1 MNLGLSIAR
10 RATQT
15 AAVACAMLVSSAAQ
29 ADLLDE
35 IKVRKHMVLAHR
47 DASIPFSYVDGQ
59 GRVMGYAIDLCHR
72 LVDAVRV
79 HLALPTL
86 EVKYLP
92 VTSSTRLT
100 AIAQRQADLECG
112 STTNNAERRKQVDY
126 TVAHFVSSSRLVVRK
141 RSGVK
146 ALADLSGQKVVST
159 KGSTNLKT
167 LRRLN
172 AENAMQLEILEAE
185 GHAEGFAM
193 VVDGHA
199 AAFAMDDVLLYGLI
213 ATSERPDDYAVVG
226 KVMSIEPYAIMLP
239 KNEPAFKKLINETMR
254 RIILDREIHPIYQRW
269 FEAPIP
275 PKGINLKLPM
285 PFFLRDSF
293 KYPSDRV
300 DDWYKD

>member
-1 MNLGLSIAR
+1 MNLGLFFSR

-15 AAVACAMLVSSAAQ
+15 AAVACALVLAPAVH

-35 IKVRKHMVLAHR
+35 IKARKHMVLAHR

-59 GRVMGYAIDLCHR
+59 GRVMGYSIDICHR
-72 LVDAVRV
+72 LVEAVRV
-79 HLALPTL
+79 HLALPAL
-86 EVKYLP
+86 DVKYLP
-92 VTSSTRLT
+92 VTSSTRIT

-141 RSGVK
+141 RSGVT
-146 ALADLSGQKVVST
+146 ALTDLAGQKVVST

-167 LRRLN
+167 LKRLN
-172 AENAMQLEILEAE
+172 AEQALRLDILEAE
-185 GHAEGFAM
+185 GHAEGFTM
-193 VVDGHA
+193 VADGRA

-213 ATSERPDDYAVVG
+213 ATAERPDDYAVVG

-239 KNEPAFKKLINETMR
+239 KNEPAFKRLINEAMR
-254 RIILDREIHPIYQRW
+254 RIILDREIYPIYQRW
-269 FEAPIP
+269 FESPIP
-275 PKGINLKLPM
+275 PRGTNLKLPM

>member
-1 MNLGLSIAR
+1 MNLDLSLSR

-15 AAVACAMLVSSAAQ
+15 AALACALVTAPLAH

-35 IKVRKHMVLAHR
+35 IKARKHMMLAHR

-59 GRVMGYAIDLCHR
+59 GRVMGYSIDLCHR
-72 LVDAVRV
+72 LVEAVRV

-86 EVKYLP
+86 DVKYLP
-92 VTSSTRLT
+92 VTSSTRIT

-141 RSGVK
+141 NSGVRV
-146 ALADLSGQKVVST
+146 LADLSGQKIVST

-172 AENAMQLEILEAE
+172 AENAMQLDILEAE

-193 VVDGHA
+193 VVDGRA

-213 ATSERPDDYAVVG
+213 ATSEKPDDYAVVG

-239 KNEPAFKKLINETMR
+239 KNEPVFKKLINEAMR
-254 RIILDREIHPIYQRW
+254 KLILDREIHPIYQRW
-269 FEAPIP
+269 FESPIP